1 MYVALVRS
9 TRRAV
14 LLVTAVVCIM
24 FVAGCGGSSD
34 ESATTDSDAIETSAD
49 IAVEA
54 DDDHDDDDHDDDHD
68 DDEDHDDDH
77 DDDDHDDDHDDDDH
91 DDEGASGGL
100 DAHVHG
106 SAELFVAWNGSDVVV
121 DLISPANN
129 IFGFEYEAT
138 TDEDLAIVAERTD
151 VLTARGLLAFNDQA
165 ACSLAADVDSEF
177 EIEGSHAEVTTSWL
191 FTCEEPGELSQ
202 LDLTALFTEFPGLQ
216 DIDVQWASEA
226 GQSAAELSPSSTIL
240 QFN

>member
-9 TRRAV
+9 THRVV
-14 LLVTAVVCIM
+14 LLITAVVYIM
-24 FVAGCGGSSD
+24 FAAGCGGSSD
-34 ESATTDSDAIETSAD
+34 EIATRDSDAIATSAD
-49 IAVEA
+49 TAVEA
-54 DDDHDDDDHDDDHD
+54 
-68 DDEDHDDDH
+68 DEDHDDH
-77 DDDDHDDDHDDDDH
+77 DDEDHEDH

-106 SAELFVAWNGSDVVV
+106 LAELFVAWNGSDVVV
-121 DLISPANN
+121 DLVSPANN

-151 VLTARGLLAFNDQA
+151 VLTARDLLAFNDQA

-177 EIEGSHAEVTTSWL
+177 VIEGSHAEVTTSWL
-191 FTCEEPGELSQ
+191 FVCEEPGELSQ

-216 DIDVQWASEA
+216 DIDAQLASEA
-226 GQSAAELSPSSTIL
+226 GQSAAELSPSSAIL
-240 QFN
+240 QLN

>member
-9 TRRAV
+9 THRVV
-14 LLVTAVVCIM
+14 LLITAVVYIM
-24 FVAGCGGSSD
+24 FAAGCGGSSD
-34 ESATTDSDAIETSAD
+34 EIATRDSDAIATSAD
-49 IAVEA
+49 TAVEA
-54 DDDHDDDDHDDDHD
+54 DEDHEDH
-68 DDEDHDDDH
+68 DDEDHE
-77 DDDDHDDDHDDDDH
+77 DH

-106 SAELFVAWNGSDVVV
+106 LAELFVAWNGSDVVV
-121 DLISPANN
+121 DLVSPANN

-151 VLTARGLLAFNDQA
+151 VLTAHDLLAFNDQA

-177 EIEGSHAEVTTSWL
+177 VIEGSHAEVTTSWL
-191 FTCEEPGELSQ
+191 FVCEEPGELSQ

-216 DIDVQWASEA
+216 DIDAQLASEA
-226 GQSAAELSPSSTIL
+226 GQSAAELSPSSAIL
-240 QFN
+240 QLN

>member
-9 TRRAV
+9 THRVV
-14 LLVTAVVCIM
+14 LLITAVVYIM
-24 FVAGCGGSSD
+24 FAAGCGGSSD
-34 ESATTDSDAIETSAD
+34 EIATRDSDAIATSAD
-49 IAVEA
+49 TAVEA
-54 DDDHDDDDHDDDHD
+54 D
-68 DDEDHDDDH
+68 EDHE
-77 DDDDHDDDHDDDDH
+77 DH

-106 SAELFVAWNGSDVVV
+106 LAELFVAWNGSDVVV
-121 DLISPANN
+121 DLVSPANN

-151 VLTARGLLAFNDQA
+151 VLTARDLLAFNDQA

-177 EIEGSHAEVTTSWL
+177 VIEGSHAEVTTSWL
-191 FTCEEPGELSQ
+191 FVCEEPGELSQ

-216 DIDVQWASEA
+216 DIDAQLASEA
-226 GQSAAELSPSSTIL
+226 GQSAAELSPSSAIL
-240 QFN
+240 QLN

>member
-9 TRRAV
+9 THRVV
-14 LLVTAVVCIM
+14 LLITAVVYIM
-24 FVAGCGGSSD
+24 FAAGCGGSSD
-34 ESATTDSDAIETSAD
+34 EIATRDSDAIATSAD
-49 IAVEA
+49 TAVEA
-54 DDDHDDDDHDDDHD
+54 DEDHEDH
-68 DDEDHDDDH
+68 DDEDHEDH
-77 DDDDHDDDHDDDDH
+77 DDEDHEDH

-106 SAELFVAWNGSDVVV
+106 LAELFVAWNGSDVVV
-121 DLISPANN
+121 DLVSPANN

-151 VLTARGLLAFNDQA
+151 VLTARDLLAFNDQA

-177 EIEGSHAEVTTSWL
+177 VIEGSHAEVTTSWL
-191 FTCEEPGELSQ
+191 FVCEEPGELSQ

-216 DIDVQWASEA
+216 DIDAQLASEA
-226 GQSAAELSPSSTIL
+226 GQSAAELSPSSAIL
-240 QFN
+240 QLN

>member
-9 TRRAV
+9 THRVV
-14 LLVTAVVCIM
+14 LLITAVVYIM
-24 FVAGCGGSSD
+24 FAAGCGGSSD
-34 ESATTDSDAIETSAD
+34 EIATRDSDAIATSAD
-49 IAVEA
+49 TAVEA
-54 DDDHDDDDHDDDHD
+54 DEDHEDH
-68 DDEDHDDDH
+68 DDEDHE
-77 DDDDHDDDHDDDDH
+77 DH

-106 SAELFVAWNGSDVVV
+106 LAELFVAWNGSDVVV
-121 DLISPANN
+121 DLVSPANN

-151 VLTARGLLAFNDQA
+151 VLTARDLLAFNDQA

-177 EIEGSHAEVTTSWL
+177 VIEGSHAEVTTSWL
-191 FTCEEPGELSQ
+191 FVCEEPGELSQ

-216 DIDVQWASEA
+216 DIDAQLASEA
-226 GQSAAELSPSSTIL
+226 GQSAAELSPSSAIL
-240 QFN
+240 QLN

>member
-9 TRRAV
+9 THRVV
-14 LLVTAVVCIM
+14 LLITAVVYIM
-24 FVAGCGGSSD
+24 FAAGCGGSSD
-34 ESATTDSDAIETSAD
+34 EIATRDSDAIATSAD
-49 IAVEA
+49 TAVEA
-54 DDDHDDDDHDDDHD
+54 DEDHEDH
-68 DDEDHDDDH
+68 DDEDHE
-77 DDDDHDDDHDDDDH
+77 DH

-106 SAELFVAWNGSDVVV
+106 LAELFVAWNGSDVVV
-121 DLISPANN
+121 DLVSPANN

-151 VLTARGLLAFNDQA
+151 VLTARDLLAFNDQA

-177 EIEGSHAEVTTSWL
+177 VIEGSHAEVTTSWL
-191 FTCEEPGELSQ
+191 FVCEEPGELSQ

-216 DIDVQWASEA
+216 DIDAQLASEA
-226 GQSAAELSPSSTIL
+226 SQSAAELSPSSAIL
-240 QFN
+240 QLN

>member
-9 TRRAV
+9 THRVV
-14 LLVTAVVCIM
+14 LLITAVVYIM
-24 FVAGCGGSSD
+24 FAAGCGGSSD
-34 ESATTDSDAIETSAD
+34 EIATRDSDAIATSAD
-49 IAVEA
+49 TAVEA
-54 DDDHDDDDHDDDHD
+54 TKNHEDH
-68 DDEDHDDDH
+68 DDEDHE
-77 DDDDHDDDHDDDDH
+77 DH

-106 SAELFVAWNGSDVVV
+106 LAELFVAWNGSDVVV
-121 DLISPANN
+121 DLVSPANN

-151 VLTARGLLAFNDQA
+151 VLTARDLLAFNDQA

-177 EIEGSHAEVTTSWL
+177 VIEGSHAEVTTSWL
-191 FTCEEPGELSQ
+191 FVCEEPGELSQ

-216 DIDVQWASEA
+216 DIDAQLASEA
-226 GQSAAELSPSSTIL
+226 GQSAAELSPSSAIL
-240 QFN
+240 QLN

>member
-9 TRRAV
+9 THRVV
-14 LLVTAVVCIM
+14 LLITAVVYIM
-24 FVAGCGGSSD
+24 FAAGCGGSSD
-34 ESATTDSDAIETSAD
+34 EIATRDSDAIATSAD
-49 IAVEA
+49 TAVEA
-54 DDDHDDDDHDDDHD
+54 
-68 DDEDHDDDH
+68 DEDHDDHDDEDHEDH
-77 DDDDHDDDHDDDDH
+77 DDEDHEDH

-106 SAELFVAWNGSDVVV
+106 LAELFVAWNGSDVVV
-121 DLISPANN
+121 DLVSPANN

-151 VLTARGLLAFNDQA
+151 VLTARDLLAFNDQA

-177 EIEGSHAEVTTSWL
+177 VIEGSHAEVTTSWL
-191 FTCEEPGELSQ
+191 FVCEEPGELSQ

-216 DIDVQWASEA
+216 DIDAQLASEA
-226 GQSAAELSPSSTIL
+226 SQSAAELSPSSAIL
-240 QFN
+240 QLN